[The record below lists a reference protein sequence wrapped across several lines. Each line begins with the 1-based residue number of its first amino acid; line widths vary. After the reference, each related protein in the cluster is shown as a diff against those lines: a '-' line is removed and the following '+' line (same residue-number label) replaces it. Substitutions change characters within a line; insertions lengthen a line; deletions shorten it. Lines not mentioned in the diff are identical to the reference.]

1 MVKNKKKLKTESQD
15 YFMIF
20 KTLKQISLEI
30 SFELETVIDKNIIN
44 YMSAVNAGTTYF
56 IKNELKLNLALKINK
71 NSLKLN

>member
-1 MVKNKKKLKTESQD
+1 
-15 YFMIF
+15 MIF

-56 IKNELKLNLALKINK
+56 IKNEYKLNLALKINQFIV
-71 NSLKLN
+71 

>member
-15 YFMIF
+15 YLMIF

-56 IKNELKLNLALKINK
+56 IKNEYKLNLALKINQFIV
-71 NSLKLN
+71 

>member
-15 YFMIF
+15 YLMIF